1 MGLKN
6 SGVGVKEGGAH
17 FVKRIKFTEY
27 ARIQSNPGITITDE
41 NTRVDMDRAELSTA
55 ITDVAQNTGMWY
67 CEIVPQHTSEHGH
80 SIGITT
86 APRILHWNYA
96 QNGAERDFT
105 LLPSGKI
112 MRGKRTIK
120 GTGLSWDQG
129 DVIQLALDFNSYYIW
144 VGVNGTWALDKP
156 APVKPSLYHVA
167 LYKNSNKSVPTW
179 LVNFGERE
187 FTYQRPPHYAPGF
200 GLIRRASQ

>member
-1 MGLKN
+1 MGLTN
-6 SGVGVKEGGAH
+6 NKENRAH
-17 FVKRIKFTEY
+17 FVQHMEFTQY
-27 ARIQSNPGITITDE
+27 ARIQPNSNITITDE
-41 NTRVDMDRAELSTA
+41 YARIDMDRSQLSTA
-55 ITDVAQNTGMWY
+55 ITDITQEAGMWY

-86 APRILHWNYA
+86 APSILDQNYA

-120 GTGLSWDQG
+120 STGLTWDYN
-129 DVIQLALDFNSYYIW
+129 DVIQLALDFNSCYIW
-144 VGVNGTWALDKP
+144 VGVNGVWALDKP
-156 APVKPSLYHVA
+156 FPAKPSPYHVA
-167 LYKNSNKSVPTW
+167 LYKNSNWSVPTW

-187 FTYQRPPHYAPGF
+187 FLYQPPPHYAPGF
-200 GLIRRASQ
+200 GLIRQTPQ